1 MKTIPTTIDGRQVV
15 LYDCEQPASP
25 LVVLIASSQIAPAV
39 LKVCARLD
47 PIAFHLL
54 VFDDLHWDE
63 DLSPWPHEPVVQ
75 RDDHFTGDASRFLQ
89 IVQNAVSWAK
99 RALQADTP
107 VIVAGYSM
115 GGLFALYAAYMSTMC
130 EGVVCA
136 SGSVWYPGFYE
147 FATTHSMKGQPKAI
161 YLSLGDKESRTSNP
175 YLRQTGTIMEKLARF
190 YKALHIPC
198 VLEWNP
204 GNHFVDADLRLAK
217 GIVWTLQQLSIR

>member
-1 MKTIPTTIDGRQVV
+1 
-15 LYDCEQPASP
+15 
-25 LVVLIASSQIAPAV
+25 
-39 LKVCARLD
+39 
-47 PIAFHLL
+47 
-54 VFDDLHWDE
+54 
-63 DLSPWPHEPVVQ
+63 
-75 RDDHFTGDASRFLQ
+75 
-89 IVQNAVSWAK
+89 
-99 RALQADTP
+99 
-107 VIVAGYSM
+107 M